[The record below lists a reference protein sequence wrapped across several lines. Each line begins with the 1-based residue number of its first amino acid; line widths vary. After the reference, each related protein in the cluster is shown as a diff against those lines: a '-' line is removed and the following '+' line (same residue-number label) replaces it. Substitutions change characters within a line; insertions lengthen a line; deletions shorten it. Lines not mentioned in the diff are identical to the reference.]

1 MSNIGQFRDVEHQGH
16 DMIINTEWCNIGSR
30 HLPKTEFDALLDQQS
45 NNPGVHSFE
54 KMTTGMY
61 LGEIT
66 RQVLVHLIHEKVL
79 SFDLDQEEDDE
90 CLLLL
95 PYQFDTSYMYVC
107 EADVDDLEDTR
118 LVLEDMCRVGETT
131 LEDRR
136 IVKKVCELV
145 GHRAALLL
153 GAGIASV
160 VKYMVEYGIGIDD
173 DQGFAIGKWLA
184 SASSDTHSLTFDNS
198 HQRRCLQRLP
208 IVPSPCLRGHQGL
221 DPRASGIQAIR
232 RHRATLAYCGRCH
245 CSHDG

>member
-1 MSNIGQFRDVEHQGH
+1 MVNKCKISNIASILTSLNTDGVCTLLAHAYQHPSTRIGVIHSAGTNCAYYDKMSNIGQFKDEPQGH

-66 RQVLVHLIHEKVL
+66 RQILVYLINQKVL
-79 SFDLDQEEDDE
+79 SFDLNQEEDDE

-153 GAGIASV
+153 GASIASV
-160 VKYMVEYGIGIDD
+160 VKYMVEYGIGIDN
-173 DQGFAIGKWLA
+173 DQGFAIGKIISNINL
-184 SASSDTHSLTFDNS
+184 
-198 HQRRCLQRLP
+198 
-208 IVPSPCLRGHQGL
+208 I
-221 DPRASGIQAIR
+221 
-232 RHRATLAYCGRCH
+232 
-245 CSHDG
+245 